1 MSSLRSGS
9 GRWQWRRVRRVEG
22 LHPSLVVAVERRH
35 RAVRSKAEVVASR
48 VGEPGTD
55 LIQIDAHPV
64 SVDQRRRERLRH
76 DQPEGVVGHAVVVG
90 CEVADVLGGAKW
102 GARLLDQ
109 EHGECGVGG
118 QTRGLHVENVEAAE
132 VGGQPDGDVDPRLVD
147 RDAWKFLWVTPMPL
161 LVWDEDEGR
170 YVAEHHPFTRP
181 TDDSLALLD
190 SDPGAA
196 SAVAYD
202 LVGNGL
208 ELAGGSFRIHEPELQ
223 ARVFDFLGISPEEQR
238 AKFGFLL
245 DALQY
250 GAPPHG
256 GIAIGLD
263 RFVMLMTGAES
274 LRDVIAFPKT
284 QRAQDLLT
292 NAPGPVDE
300 KQLRELHIRLRNT
313 QGPAS

>member
-22 LHPSLVVAVERRH
+22 LHPSLVIAVERRH

-132 VGGQPDGDVDPRLVD
+132 VGGQPDGDVDPRVRHTRRELRRGRRQVQLYDLGLAGRLLAAAVLSWASVLSWLGCYAVGSRYPSRDADRDRTATRNLCLDILRLLSTLVD
-147 RDAWKFLWVTPMPL
+147 GA
-161 LVWDEDEGR
+161 GR
-170 YVAEHHPFTRP
+170 SWAGWLRLYAP
-181 TDDSLALLD
+181 TSQCFFAARARCRGSPR
-190 SDPGAA
+190 SD
-196 SAVAYD
+196 
-202 LVGNGL
+202 
-208 ELAGGSFRIHEPELQ
+208 
-223 ARVFDFLGISPEEQR
+223 
-238 AKFGFLL
+238 
-245 DALQY
+245 
-250 GAPPHG
+250 
-256 GIAIGLD
+256 
-263 RFVMLMTGAES
+263 
-274 LRDVIAFPKT
+274 
-284 QRAQDLLT
+284 
-292 NAPGPVDE
+292 
-300 KQLRELHIRLRNT
+300 REN
-313 QGPAS
+313 

>member
-132 VGGQPDGDVDPRLVD
+132 VGGQPDGDVYTYRQVNGFLRHAPGVAGRHARIARTSGPQHDVAIAAAALRRGAVPPTKREDDCGSELGPKCRQPAVRNLVD
-147 RDAWKFLWVTPMPL
+147 PLRASGYMRVSARIAPALWGRSSVGRALEWHSRGRGFDSLRLHSAILCVPGTLPMLPTQLWLLVTPPQIRT
-161 LVWDEDEGR
+161 V
-170 YVAEHHPFTRP
+170 T
-181 TDDSLALLD
+181 
-190 SDPGAA
+190 
-196 SAVAYD
+196 
-202 LVGNGL
+202 
-208 ELAGGSFRIHEPELQ
+208 EP
-223 ARVFDFLGISPEEQR
+223 
-238 AKFGFLL
+238 
-245 DALQY
+245 
-250 GAPPHG
+250 
-256 GIAIGLD
+256 
-263 RFVMLMTGAES
+263 
-274 LRDVIAFPKT
+274 
-284 QRAQDLLT
+284 
-292 NAPGPVDE
+292 
-300 KQLRELHIRLRNT
+300 
-313 QGPAS
+313 